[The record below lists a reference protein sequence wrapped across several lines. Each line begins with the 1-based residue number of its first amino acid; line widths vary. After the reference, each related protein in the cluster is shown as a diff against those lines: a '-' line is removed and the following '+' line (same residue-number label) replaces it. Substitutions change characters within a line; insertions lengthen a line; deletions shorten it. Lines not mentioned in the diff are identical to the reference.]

1 MTTLLYPSGRCSFQ
15 KKINLDRVHFSPGSE
30 GKHLFEKFY
39 HLKFHHRGLKL
50 KQTKLCDPN
59 WKNSPN
65 TNNKHC
71 KLLMFP
77 KRVQKWQISKSYGN
91 SARSK
96 SKTVA
101 AYLSFAI
108 DYALCNLE
116 ADISKE
122 HQDKLERLQV

>member
-1 MTTLLYPSGRCSFQ
+1 
-15 KKINLDRVHFSPGSE
+15 
-30 GKHLFEKFY
+30 
-39 HLKFHHRGLKL
+39 
-50 KQTKLCDPN
+50 
-59 WKNSPN
+59 
-65 TNNKHC
+65 
-71 KLLMFP
+71 MFP

-91 SARSK
+91 AARSK